1 MQPLVTVLTPAFN
14 RASFITET
22 VESVLNQTYGNI
34 EYIVVDDGSTDGTFE
49 IIQQYSTAGK
59 LTLLTH
65 ENHSNRGQSAALN
78 LGLEAAKGTYVTILD
93 SDDVLHPEKVSR
105 QVEFLE
111 NNPDV
116 GMVYGQ
122 AMAISEDGRELF
134 PIPGDDHVELG
145 DPNHLLLDCYMAL
158 PGGAMVRK
166 SVFDRAGYFEEGFR
180 ASQDHDMVV
189 RIAEAAP
196 FAFMKGTVFYYR
208 KHGDSISNQG
218 LERRW
223 QTGFEILRR
232 AAARYPY
239 RKSTIRKRRA
249 LIHFRMWQVC
259 WRQRHYLRAFHHLL
273 RAGFGDPLRA
283 IRVILGLEKTR

>member
-34 EYIVVDDGSTDGTFE
+34 EYIVIDDGSTDGTFE
-49 IIQQYSTAGK
+49 ILRQYSEAGR

-78 LGLEAAKGTYVTILD
+78 LGLDAAKGTYVTILD
-93 SDDVLHPEKVSR
+93 SDDMLHPEKLSR
-105 QVEFLE
+105 QVDYLE

-122 AMAISEDGRELF
+122 AMAISEDGHELF
-134 PIPGDDHVELG
+134 PIPGDDHTERG
-145 DPNHLLLDCYMAL
+145 DPNRLLLDCYMAL

-166 SVFDRAGYFEEGFR
+166 SVFDKAGSFDEGFR
-180 ASQDHDMVV
+180 ASQDHDMVI

-196 FAFMKGTVFYYR
+196 FAFMKGVVFYYR
-208 KHGDSISNQG
+208 KHGDSISHQG

-239 RKSTIRKRRA
+239 RKSTIRKRLA
-249 LIHFRMWQVC
+249 LIHFRMWQVRRC
-259 WRQRHYLRAFHHLL
+259 QRRYLRAFHHLL
-273 RAGFGDPLRA
+273 RAGLGDPLRA

>member
-1 MQPLVTVLTPAFN
+1 MVTVLTPAFN
-14 RASFITET
+14 RVSFITET

-49 IIQQYSTAGK
+49 ILQQYSAAGK

-93 SDDVLHPEKVSR
+93 SDDMLHPEKVSR

-111 NNPDV
+111 KHPEFV
-116 GMVYGQ
+116 MVYGQ
-122 AMAISEDGRELF
+122 AMAISGDGTELF
-134 PIPGDDHVELG
+134 LIPDSKHYEPG
-145 DPNHLLLDCYMAL
+145 DPNRLLLDFYMPS
-158 PGGAMVRK
+158 PGVAMVRK
-166 SVFDRAGYFEEGFR
+166 SIFARVGLFEESFR
-180 ASQDHDMVV
+180 AAQDHDMAL
-189 RIAEAAP
+189 RIAEAGP
-196 FAFMKGTVFYYR
+196 FAFLKGTVFYYR
-208 KHGDSISNQG
+208 KHDDSISNNG

-249 LIHFRMWQVC
+249 LIHFRLGQVY
-259 WRQRHYLRAFHHLL
+259 WRQKRYLRAFRHLL
-273 RAGFGDPLRA
+273 QAGLGDPLRA
-283 IRVILGLEKTR
+283 IRVILGFEKTR